1 MDKEYVS
8 IDQNEICIVSLVWFI
23 STLKWTFLSVRSSL
37 DLSELAKAAKK
48 KLQSVSISSGSLH
61 WALCPP
67 FYWSLTT
74 CNFLIFMQLS
84 NHLFEELAMDVYD
97 EVDRRETDAGNEKWQ
112 IESCVVSRWY
122 FKTST
127 GVAAVLASQQDTI
140 DLLSIICSVAGYTES
155 QHPGDGD
162 DCGALPSCESRVF
175 VNKKPGKLALK
186 TSQCQRFT
194 FTLRLDCCRGG

>member
-1 MDKEYVS
+1 
-8 IDQNEICIVSLVWFI
+8 
-23 STLKWTFLSVRSSL
+23 
-37 DLSELAKAAKK
+37 
-48 KLQSVSISSGSLH
+48 
-61 WALCPP
+61 
-67 FYWSLTT
+67 
-74 CNFLIFMQLS
+74 MQLS

>member
-1 MDKEYVS
+1 
-8 IDQNEICIVSLVWFI
+8 
-23 STLKWTFLSVRSSL
+23 
-37 DLSELAKAAKK
+37 
-48 KLQSVSISSGSLH
+48 
-61 WALCPP
+61 
-67 FYWSLTT
+67 
-74 CNFLIFMQLS
+74 MQLS

-97 EVDRRETDAGNEKWQ
+97 EVDRRETDAGREKWQ

-175 VNKKPGKLALK
+175 INKKPGKSALK
-186 TSQCQRFT
+186 NPNALHLLWS
-194 FTLRLDCCRGG
+194 